1 MRLQLDSSQISTADN
16 RANVDSR
23 AIVDNRAA
31 EAVTKSGDAAHGAS
45 ARGAGAGDS
54 ISLSG
59 ASNAL
64 NQFTAHRSARIQQ
77 LTAAVQNG
85 SYHVSSSALSSAIV
99 RNGLA

>member
-1 MRLQLDSSQISTADN
+1 MRLQLDSSQLSTVGN
-16 RANVDSR
+16 Q
-23 AIVDNRAA
+23 AA
-31 EAVTKSGDAAHGAS
+31 EAVQDSGQAARSAS
-45 ARGAGAGDS
+45 SRSAGAGDT

-64 NQFTAHRSARIQQ
+64 NQFTTDRAARIQQ

-85 SYHVSSSALSSAIV
+85 SYRVSSSALSGAIV

>member
-1 MRLQLDSSQISTADN
+1 MRLQLDSSQLST
-16 RANVDSR
+16 
-23 AIVDNRAA
+23 VDNRAA
-31 EAVTKSGDAAHGAS
+31 EAVTESGHAARGAS
-45 ARGAGAGDS
+45 SRGAGAGDS

-64 NQFTAHRSARIQQ
+64 NQFAAHRSARIQQ

-85 SYHVSSSALSSAIV
+85 SYHVPSSALSSAIV

>member
-1 MRLQLDSSQISTADN
+1 MRLQLDSSQLST
-16 RANVDSR
+16 
-23 AIVDNRAA
+23 VDNRAA
-31 EAVTKSGDAAHGAS
+31 EAVTESGQAVRGAS
-45 ARGAGAGDS
+45 ARGAGAGDT

-64 NQFTAHRSARIQQ
+64 NQFTAHRSARLQQ

>member
-1 MRLQLDSSQISTADN
+1 MRLQLDSSQLSTVGN
-16 RANVDSR
+16 Q
-23 AIVDNRAA
+23 AA
-31 EAVTKSGDAAHGAS
+31 EAVADSGQA
-45 ARGAGAGDS
+45 ARGASSRGAGTGDS

-64 NQFTAHRSARIQQ
+64 NQFTADRSARIQQ

-85 SYHVSSSALSSAIV
+85 SYHVSSAALSSAII

>member
-1 MRLQLDSSQISTADN
+1 MRLQLDSSQLSTVGN
-16 RANVDSR
+16 Q
-23 AIVDNRAA
+23 AA
-31 EAVTKSGDAAHGAS
+31 ETVTESGQAARGAS

-64 NQFTAHRSARIQQ
+64 NQFSTDHAARIQQ

-85 SYHVSSSALSSAIV
+85 SYRVSSSALSSAIV

>member
-1 MRLQLDSSQISTADN
+1 MRLQLDSSQLSTAGKQ
-16 RANVDSR
+16 
-23 AIVDNRAA
+23 AA
-31 EAVTKSGDAAHGAS
+31 EAVTDSGQAS
-45 ARGAGAGDS
+45 RASSSRSAGAGDT

-64 NQFTAHRSARIQQ
+64 NQFATERAGRIQQ
-77 LTAAVQNG
+77 LAAAVQNG

>member
-1 MRLQLDSSQISTADN
+1 MRLQLDSSQLSN
-16 RANVDSR
+16 
-23 AIVDNRAA
+23 VDNRAA
-31 EAVTKSGDAAHGAS
+31 EAVAENGHAARAAS

-59 ASNAL
+59 TSNAL
-64 NQFTAHRSARIQQ
+64 NQFETHRSARIQQ

-85 SYHVSSSALSSAIV
+85 SYHVSTSALSSAIV

>member
-1 MRLQLDSSQISTADN
+1 MRLQLDSSQLSTVEN
-16 RANVDSR
+16 RS
-23 AIVDNRAA
+23 A
-31 EAVTKSGDAAHGAS
+31 EAVSENGQSSRAANS
-45 ARGAGAGDS
+45 RAGAGDS

-64 NQFTAHRSARIQQ
+64 NQFTMDRAAKIQQ

-85 SYHVSSSALSSAIV
+85 SYQVSSSAVSSAIV

>member
-1 MRLQLDSSQISTADN
+1 MRLQLDSTQLSSVEN
-16 RANVDSR
+16 RS
-23 AIVDNRAA
+23 A
-31 EAVTKSGDAAHGAS
+31 EAISESSQSPRDASGRVGGS
-45 ARGAGAGDS
+45 GDS

-64 NQFTAHRSARIQQ
+64 NQLASGRAARIQQ

-85 SYHVSSSALSSAIV
+85 SYHVSSSALSGAIV

>member
-1 MRLQLDSSQISTADN
+1 MRLQLDSTQLSTVKN
-16 RANVDSR
+16 G
-23 AIVDNRAA
+23 AA
-31 EAVTKSGDAAHGAS
+31 EAVTESGQAARGAS
-45 ARGAGAGDS
+45 SRSAGAGDS

-64 NQFTAHRSARIQQ
+64 NQFAADRSARIQQ

-85 SYHVSSSALSSAIV
+85 SYHVSSSALSGAIV